1 MLKELSA
8 RLAAAGVPAYSDGDR
23 VAPTAPSAPAV
34 AGEVGAAGS
43 ALPELAFA
51 LCAPPHRQLLAR
63 GALERLDEVARTE
76 QLPQTD
82 EVLQKLMTLA
92 LARTRTRTRTR
103 TLPLPLPLT
112 RCCRS

>member
-1 MLKELSA
+1 MHQGIWCLDACQREGKVEPRMLKELSA

-82 EVLQKLMTLA
+82 EVLQK
-92 LARTRTRTRTR
+92 
-103 TLPLPLPLT
+103 PNPNP
-112 RCCRS
+112 